1 MCNIRKQTAALILIN
16 QQANIHRDIIVLK
29 RLVLLLSI
37 ITFVAAPH
45 AYLPIIYAIT
55 GYLPLWIVS
64 LEWMLTSLAL
74 SVVSILLLFISP
86 HLKKLRTRLHA
97 VHPVRNMTMAAGQRQ

>member
-1 MCNIRKQTAALILIN
+1 M
-16 QQANIHRDIIVLK
+16 
-29 RLVLLLSI
+29 LLLSI

-45 AYLPIIYAIT
+45 AYLPIIYALRDI
-55 GYLPLWIVS
+55 LWIVS

-97 VHPVRNMTMAAGQRQ
+97 VHPVQNMTITAGQRQ